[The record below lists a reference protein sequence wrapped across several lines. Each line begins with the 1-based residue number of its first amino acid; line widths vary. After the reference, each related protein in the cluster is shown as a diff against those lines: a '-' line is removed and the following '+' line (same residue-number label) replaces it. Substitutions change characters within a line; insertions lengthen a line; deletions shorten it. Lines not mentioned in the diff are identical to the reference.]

1 MAATIDGAAAYTDIG
16 ALGQLKR
23 EARAQDP
30 EAIREA
36 ARQFESLFTRM
47 LLKSMREASFGDSVF
62 ESEQTGFYR
71 DMFDDQLAVELSR
84 GKGLGLAEKLVE
96 QLRRAGLVQG
106 EGDPAGQIAALS
118 GPRALRAAAGAALGG
133 PSAGGAPS
141 AEAHPADWRSG
152 SPEGFVRE
160 LWPYAERAGR
170 ELGVDPTAVL
180 AQAALETGWG
190 RSLPCAPDGRCSL
203 NLFGIKAGERWS
215 GDAVA
220 ARTLEFEEGTAVA
233 KLERFRAYDSP
244 AESFRDYARLLK
256 SEPRYAAA
264 LGAGGDVRAFAD
276 ALARGGYA
284 TDPDYGEK
292 LSRVAEAVTAAR
304 DAQLKSDDG
313 RPMYT
318 GRSAG

>member
-1 MAATIDGAAAYTDIG
+1 MAAVGGTNAYTDIG

-23 EARAQDP
+23 ETRSEDP

-84 GKGLGLAEKLVE
+84 GRGLGLAEMLVE

-106 EGDPAGQIAALS
+106 EGNVAGQIAALS
-118 GPRALRAAAGAALGG
+118 GPRALGADAGAAVGAAT
-133 PSAGGAPS
+133 AGGAPG
-141 AEAHPADWRSG
+141 AEATTADWRSG
-152 SPEGFVRE
+152 SPAGFVRE

-170 ELGVDPTAVL
+170 ELGVDPAAVL

-190 RSLPCAPDGRCSL
+190 RSLPCGPDGRCSL
-203 NLFGIKAGERWS
+203 NLFGIKAGEGWS

-220 ARTLEFEEGTAVA
+220 SRTLEFEEGTAVA
-233 KLERFRAYDSP
+233 KLGRFRAYDSP

-264 LGAGGDVRAFAD
+264 LGAGGDVHAFGA

-284 TDPDYGEK
+284 TDPDYAGK
-292 LSRVAEAVTAAR
+292 LSRVAEAVAAAR
-304 DAQLKSDDG
+304 DAQLKSDEG
-313 RPMYT
+313 RPMYS